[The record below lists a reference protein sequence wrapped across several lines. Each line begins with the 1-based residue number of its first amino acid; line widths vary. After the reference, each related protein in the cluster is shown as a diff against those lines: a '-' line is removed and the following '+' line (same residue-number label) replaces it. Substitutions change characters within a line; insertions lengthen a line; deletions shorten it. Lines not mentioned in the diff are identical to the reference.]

1 MQMVCIEGES
11 QVQKNMPYFLKS
23 QLISVIGGYVTSG
36 VMLQLPE
43 LQKAFE
49 DELIKSRLITFS
61 VPELVYVLRLFS
73 QA

>member
-1 MQMVCIEGES
+1 
-11 QVQKNMPYFLKS
+11 MPYFLKS

-49 DELIKSRLITFS
+49 EELIKSRLITF
-61 VPELVYVLRLFS
+61 
-73 QA
+73 